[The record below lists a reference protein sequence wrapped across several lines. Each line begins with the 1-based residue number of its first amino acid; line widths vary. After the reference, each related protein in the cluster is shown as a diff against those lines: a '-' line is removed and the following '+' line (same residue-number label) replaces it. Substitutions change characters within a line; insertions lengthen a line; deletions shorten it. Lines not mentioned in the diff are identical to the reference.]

1 MAMEKRAYSGYGV
14 VFNIQ
19 RYSLHDGPGIRTL
32 VFLKGCPLRCGW
44 CSNPE
49 SQGVDPELAYN
60 AGKCI
65 GVKECGLCL
74 TECPKGALHEGGDGR
89 VSVDRDACRDSFACA
104 EVCPSHA
111 LNVFGKWMSVD
122 DVLRTVE
129 ADGVF
134 YARSGGGITLSGGEP
149 LMQGDFACDLLEQAR
164 ARRINTSVETCGMVE
179 WESLERACGSLD
191 SILYDIKCMS
201 GGKHKEFTGIS
212 NERILENFR
221 RLCERFPD
229 LPKHVRTPV
238 VPGFNDTEEE
248 IGAIVD
254 FLLDKPNVEY
264 ELLAYHRLGQPK
276 YCYLNRD
283 YPLGDVVLS
292 ESKMK
297 LLKEMVETR
306 MAKGKAAEKGRDA
319 LPGRAAVG
327 VSCRNGFLGNP

>member
-1 MAMEKRAYSGYGV
+1 MTVEKRAYSGNGV

-49 SQGVDPELAYN
+49 SQKPDPELAYN

-65 GVKECGLCL
+65 GVNECGLCL
-74 TECPKGALHEGGDGR
+74 AQCPNGALREGVDGR
-89 VSVDRDACRDSFACA
+89 VIVDRDACRERFACA
-104 EVCPSHA
+104 DVCPSHA
-111 LNVFGKWMSVD
+111 LNVFGKWMSVH

-149 LMQGDFACDLLEQAR
+149 LMQADFACDLLQQAR
-164 ARRINTSVETCGMVE
+164 GWRINTSMETCGMVE
-179 WESLERACGSLD
+179 WESLERACRNLD
-191 SILYDIKCMS
+191 SILFDIKCMS
-201 GGKHKEFTGIS
+201 GEKHKNFTGVS
-212 NERILENFR
+212 NERILENFT
-221 RLCERFPD
+221 RLCECFPD
-229 LPKHVRTPV
+229 LEKYVRTPV

-254 FLLDKPNVEY
+254 FLMDKPNVEY
-264 ELLAYHRLGQPK
+264 ELLGYHRLGQPK

-292 ESKMK
+292 ENKLK
-297 LLKEMVETR
+297 LLGKIVETR
-306 MAKGKAAEKGRDA
+306 MAKGVPEGKGRGS
-319 LPGRAAVG
+319 LIRLETVG
-327 VSCRNGFLGNP
+327 ASRWNGVFESL